1 MQTTSD
7 MSEGDRE
14 EGGFALSLMPKRPML
29 VNLPPQAHVKV
40 GSAPWRPLNAQ
51 AREHEDPRWQIDA
64 GWLAAVCPI
73 EPNKSAAKFIENG
86 GVFKMDMY
94 ALAGTIAEQCF
105 PEPLSEMAGKLV
117 RCMRDADQWWV
128 LLADLWQHTNKIK
141 QACDAARDV
150 KQALNFMNITTHA
163 RVHAL
168 GRWLQQLDTGEAKS
182 APTVHLA
189 NETVKFACSLGSI
202 FVPSVLI
209 CTSKPGGFVI
219 QICHFCTNQY

>member
-7 MSEGDRE
+7 MSEGNRE
-14 EGGFALSLMPKRPML
+14 EGVLALSLMPKRPML

-128 LLADLWQHTNKIK
+128 LLADLWQHTNDIETRNAFKEIK
-141 QACDAARDV
+141 QALDCKNAVA
-150 KQALNFMNITTHA
+150 MS
-163 RVHAL
+163 RVHVL
-168 GRWLQQLDTGEAKS
+168 GKWLEQLDTGEAKH
-182 APTVHLA
+182 APSVMLMH
-189 NETVKFACSLGSI
+189 EKVKFACILFG
-202 FVPSVLI
+202 
-209 CTSKPGGFVI
+209 
-219 QICHFCTNQY
+219 FCTIST